1 MQVLDCAEQN
11 SDGRHGL
18 MHFDIAL
25 HYHATIKAAQHE
37 QRQIKNPE
45 QDYYDRL
52 APPPVQT
59 GVGMLTAK
67 VVGAGS
73 DQP

>member
-18 MHFDIAL
+18 MHLDIAL
-25 HYHATIKAAQHE
+25 HHHATIKAAQHE
-37 QRQIKNPE
+37 QTQLKT
-45 QDYYDRL
+45 QDRIIMTASHRL
-52 APPPVQT
+52 PSQT

>member
-52 APPPVQT
+52 APPPVPDWCRHANGKGCRSGQ
-59 GVGMLTAK
+59 
-67 VVGAGS
+67 
-73 DQP
+73 